1 MTHGRTGLICDP
13 CGFDGTGIAS
23 FRSNKNK
30 GEIVDAQVVLPT
42 GTKILSRNT
51 GYATQPPLQR
61 FLTDCY
67 EEFRNDNSGAVA
79 DYIPE
84 LKRANPAHFGI
95 ALVTIDGHVYEIGDS
110 AVPFTI
116 QSVSKAFV
124 FALALEMVG
133 EERVAATIGVEP
145 SGEAFNSIRLTNDNR
160 PFNPMVNAGAIACS
174 GLIHQVKGPAA
185 FEHIREK
192 LGQFAGH
199 QLAVDDAVHASEVI
213 TGNRNRAI
221 AWLLRN
227 YSVLQDDVD
236 AVLDTYFRQCAVL
249 VTARDLA
256 VMAATLANR
265 GINPVTGVQVITP
278 HVVARTLSVMTSS
291 GMYDYAG
298 EWIYRV
304 GIPAK
309 SGDGGGIVA
318 ALPSQLG
325 LGTFSPCL
333 DSHGN
338 SARGL
343 KVCEALSARFDL
355 HMLNRSAD
363 VRSCVIADY
372 DIFGISSRR
381 SRAPHEQQILDER
394 HNDIRVIE
402 LVGALNFAAIDYVT
416 RRLAG
421 EPPNAPLLILDFR
434 RVPDITA
441 AGARLLGENLTIL
454 GNVGVTA
461 ILTGF
466 EATSP
471 VWEAIRAR
479 TAEEQRLQRFVL
491 LDDAIEWAEDQVIY
505 RHGGFTPLK
514 ATSHLGEQALL
525 ANLTAGEVAE
535 LAGLSTARTYEPGQ
549 RIISAGEPANSLFF
563 LQSGMVSVKL
573 PSGVRLASL
582 GPGMEFGEMAILEP
596 QRSADVW
603 ADTTVACL
611 ELPLEAFADYRR
623 THPQIALQIMRNLAA
638 LLARRLI
645 VANAKVDLLSAY

>member
-1 MTHGRTGLICDP
+1 VVT
-13 CGFDGTGIAS
+13 
-23 FRSNKNK
+23 
-30 GEIVDAQVVLPT
+30 VDAQV
-42 GTKILSRNT
+42 IRLSSENPSARNT

-61 FLTDCY
+61 FLASCY
-67 EEFRNDNSGAVA
+67 EEFKSDNSGTVA

-95 ALVTIDGHVYEIGDS
+95 ALVTIDGHVYEVGDS
-110 AVPFTI
+110 AVAFTI

-133 EERVAATIGVEP
+133 EERVAAAIGVEP

-174 GLIHQVKGPAA
+174 GLIHQVEGTGA
-185 FEHIREK
+185 FERIRKK
-192 LGQFAGH
+192 LSQFAGRE
-199 QLAVDDAVHASEVI
+199 LGVDDAVHASETE

-227 YSVLQDDVD
+227 YLVVKGDVD
-236 AVLDTYFRQCAVL
+236 AVLDAYFRQCAIL

-278 HVVARTLSVMTSS
+278 QVVARTLSVMTSS

-309 SGDGGGIVA
+309 SGVGGGIVA
-318 ALPSQLG
+318 ALPSQIG
-325 LGTFSPCL
+325 LGTFSPLL
-333 DSHGN
+333 DAHFN
-338 SARGL
+338 SVRGL
-343 KVCEALSARFDL
+343 KVCETLSSRFDL

-363 VRSCVIADY
+363 LRTCIIADY
-372 DIFGISSRR
+372 DIFGIASRR
-381 SRAPHEQQILDER
+381 SRQPHEQQILNER
-394 HNDIRVIE
+394 HSDVRVIE

-416 RRLAG
+416 RRLAS

-434 RVPDITA
+434 RVPDLTA
-441 AGARLLGENLTIL
+441 AGAQLLGEKLTLL
-454 GNVGVTA
+454 GNAGVTA
-461 ILTGF
+461 VLTGF

-471 VWEAIRAR
+471 VWTVIRAR
-479 TAEEQRLQRFVL
+479 VTDPKRLRRFAL

-505 RHGGFTPLK
+505 RFGGFTAQK
-514 ATSHLGEQALL
+514 ETTHLGEQALL
-525 ANLTAGEVAE
+525 ADLDADEIAALAE
-535 LAGLSTARTYEPGQ
+535 LSTARRYEAGQ

-582 GPGMEFGEMAILEP
+582 GPGMEFGEMAIIEHR
-596 QRSADVW
+596 RSADVW
-603 ADTTVACL
+603 ADTAVKCL
-611 ELPLEAFADYRR
+611 ELPLDAFADYRR
-623 THPQIALQIMRNLAA
+623 LYPQISLKIMKNLSA

-645 VANAKVDLLSAY
+645 LANAKVDLLSAY

>member
-1 MTHGRTGLICDP
+1 M
-13 CGFDGTGIAS
+13 
-23 FRSNKNK
+23 
-30 GEIVDAQVVLPT
+30 DAQVTLPPG
-42 GTKILSRNT
+42 GTSKARNT

-61 FLTDCY
+61 FLTSCY
-67 EEFRNDNSGAVA
+67 EEFKTDDTGAVA

-84 LKRANPAHFGI
+84 LQRANPAHFGI
-95 ALVTIDGHVYEIGDS
+95 ALVTIDGHVYEAGDS

-124 FALALEMVG
+124 FALALDMVG
-133 EERVAATIGVEP
+133 EERVAAAIGVEP

-174 GLIHQVKGPAA
+174 GLIHQVDGADA
-185 FEHIREK
+185 FERIRAK
-192 LGQFAGH
+192 LSQFAGRN
-199 QLAVDDAVHASEVI
+199 LGVDDAVHASEVA

-227 YSVLQDDVD
+227 YSVLQGDVD

-278 HVVARTLSVMTSS
+278 HIVARTLSVMTSS

-304 GIPAK
+304 GMPAK
-309 SGDGGGIVA
+309 SGVGGGIVA

-325 LGTFSPCL
+325 LGTFSPRL

-363 VRSCVIADY
+363 VRTCVIADY

-381 SRAPHEQQILDER
+381 SRQPHEQQILDER
-394 HNDIRVIE
+394 HSDIRVIE
-402 LVGALNFAAIDYVT
+402 LVGALNFASIDYVT
-416 RRLAG
+416 RRLAS

-441 AGARLLGENLTIL
+441 AGAQLLGEKLATL
-454 GNVGVTA
+454 GNTGVTA
-461 ILTGF
+461 ILTGV
-466 EATSP
+466 EAASA
-471 VWEAIRAR
+471 VWTAVRER
-479 TAEEQRLQRFVL
+479 TAEPQRLRRFAL
-491 LDDAIEWAEDQVIY
+491 LDEAIEWAEDQIIY
-505 RHGGFTPLK
+505 RYGGFTAVK
-514 ATSHLGEQALL
+514 ETSHLGEQALL
-525 ANLTAGEVAE
+525 AGLAADEIAALAE
-535 LAGLSTARTYEPGQ
+535 LSTERRYEVGQ
-549 RIISAGEPANSLFF
+549 RIVSAGEPANSLFF

-582 GPGMEFGEMAILEP
+582 GPGMEFGEMAIIE
-596 QRSADVW
+596 QRRSADVW
-603 ADTTVACL
+603 ADTPVKCL
-611 ELPLEAFADYRR
+611 ELPLDAFADYRQLR
-623 THPQIALQIMRNLAA
+623 PQIAMKIMRNLSA

-645 VANAKVDLLSAY
+645 LANAKVDLLSAY

>member
-1 MTHGRTGLICDP
+1 
-13 CGFDGTGIAS
+13 
-23 FRSNKNK
+23 
-30 GEIVDAQVVLPT
+30 VDAQV
-42 GTKILSRNT
+42 IRLSSINPSTRNT
-51 GYATQPPLQR
+51 GYAMQSPLQR
-61 FLTDCY
+61 FLANCC
-67 EEFRNDNSGAVA
+67 EEFKSDNSGAVA

-95 ALVTIDGHVYEIGDS
+95 ALVTIDGHIYEVGDS
-110 AVPFTI
+110 AVPFTV
-116 QSVSKAFV
+116 QSVSKPFV

-133 EERVAATIGVEP
+133 EERVAAAIGVEP

-174 GLIHQVKGPAA
+174 GLIHQVDGAGA
-185 FEHIREK
+185 FERIRAK
-192 LGQFAGH
+192 LSQFAGRE
-199 QLAVDDAVHASEVI
+199 LGVDDAVHASETE

-227 YSVLQDDVD
+227 YQVVKGDVD
-236 AVLDTYFRQCAVL
+236 AVLDAYFRQCAIL

-278 HVVARTLSVMTSS
+278 QVVARTLSVMTSS

-309 SGDGGGIVA
+309 SGVGGGIVA
-318 ALPSQLG
+318 ALPSQIG
-325 LGTFSPCL
+325 LGTFSPLL
-333 DSHGN
+333 DSHFN
-338 SARGL
+338 SVRGL
-343 KVCEALSARFDL
+343 KVCETLSSRFDL

-363 VRSCVIADY
+363 LRTCIIADY
-372 DIFGISSRR
+372 DVFGIASRR
-381 SRAPHEQQILDER
+381 SRQPHEQQILDER
-394 HNDIRVIE
+394 HSDIRVIE

-416 RRLAG
+416 RRLAS

-434 RVPDITA
+434 RVPDLTA
-441 AGARLLGENLTIL
+441 AGAQLLGEKLTLL
-454 GNVGVTA
+454 GNAGVTA
-461 ILTGF
+461 VLTGF

-471 VWEAIRAR
+471 VWTVIRAR
-479 TAEEQRLQRFVL
+479 VTDPKRLRRFAL

-505 RHGGFTPLK
+505 RCGGFTAQK
-514 ATSHLGEQALL
+514 ETTHLGEQALL
-525 ANLTAGEVAE
+525 AELDTDEIAVLAE
-535 LAGLSTARTYEPGQ
+535 LSTARRYEAGQ

-582 GPGMEFGEMAILEP
+582 GPGMEFGEMAIIE
-596 QRSADVW
+596 QRRSADVW
-603 ADTTVACL
+603 ADTAVKCL
-611 ELPLEAFADYRR
+611 ELPLDAFADYRQL
-623 THPQIALQIMRNLAA
+623 HPQISMKIMKNLSA

-645 VANAKVDLLSAY
+645 LANAKVDLLSAY

>member
-1 MTHGRTGLICDP
+1 M
-13 CGFDGTGIAS
+13 
-23 FRSNKNK
+23 
-30 GEIVDAQVVLPT
+30 DAQV
-42 GTKILSRNT
+42 IRLSSENPSARNT

-61 FLTDCY
+61 FLASCY
-67 EEFRNDNSGAVA
+67 EEFKSDNSGTVA

-95 ALVTIDGHVYEIGDS
+95 ALVTIDGHVYEVGDS
-110 AVPFTI
+110 AVAFTI

-133 EERVAATIGVEP
+133 EERVAAAIGVEP

-174 GLIHQVKGPAA
+174 GLIHQVEGTGA
-185 FEHIREK
+185 FERIRKK
-192 LGQFAGH
+192 LSQFAGRE
-199 QLAVDDAVHASEVI
+199 LGVDDAVHASETE

-227 YSVLQDDVD
+227 YLVVKGDVD
-236 AVLDTYFRQCAVL
+236 AVLDAYFRQCAIL

-278 HVVARTLSVMTSS
+278 QVVARTLSVMTSS

-309 SGDGGGIVA
+309 SGVGGGIVA
-318 ALPSQLG
+318 ALPSQIG
-325 LGTFSPCL
+325 LGTFSPLL
-333 DSHGN
+333 DAHFN
-338 SARGL
+338 SVRGL
-343 KVCEALSARFDL
+343 KVCETLSSRFDL

-363 VRSCVIADY
+363 LRTCIIADY
-372 DIFGISSRR
+372 DIFGIASRR
-381 SRAPHEQQILDER
+381 SRQPHEQQILNER
-394 HNDIRVIE
+394 HSDVRVIE

-416 RRLAG
+416 RRLAS

-434 RVPDITA
+434 RVPDLTA
-441 AGARLLGENLTIL
+441 AGAQLLGEKLTLL
-454 GNVGVTA
+454 GNAGVTA
-461 ILTGF
+461 VLTGF

-471 VWEAIRAR
+471 VWTVIRAR
-479 TAEEQRLQRFVL
+479 VTDPKRLRRFAL

-505 RHGGFTPLK
+505 RFGGFTAQK
-514 ATSHLGEQALL
+514 ETTHLGEQALL
-525 ANLTAGEVAE
+525 ADLDADEIAALAE
-535 LAGLSTARTYEPGQ
+535 LSTARRYEAGQ

-582 GPGMEFGEMAILEP
+582 GPGMEFGEMAIIEHR
-596 QRSADVW
+596 RSADVW
-603 ADTTVACL
+603 ADTAVKCL
-611 ELPLEAFADYRR
+611 ELPLDAFADYRR
-623 THPQIALQIMRNLAA
+623 LYPQISLKIMKNLSA

-645 VANAKVDLLSAY
+645 LANAKVDLLSAY

>member
-1 MTHGRTGLICDP
+1 MHAQNFTHGTE
-13 CGFDGTGIAS
+13 IAS
-23 FRSNKNK
+23 LFRLNKEN
-30 GEIVDAQVVLPT
+30 IVDAKVIRPTTTNFQVRD
-42 GTKILSRNT
+42 S
-51 GYATQPPLQR
+51 GYGTQPPLQR
-61 FLTDCY
+61 FLIRCH
-67 EEFRNDNSGAVA
+67 EEFRADDSGAVA

-84 LKRANPAHFGI
+84 LKRANPDHFGI
-95 ALVTIDGHVYEIGDS
+95 ALVTIDGHLYEVGDS

-133 EERVAATIGVEP
+133 EERVAAAIGVEP

-174 GLIHQVKGPAA
+174 GLIHQVDGTAA

-192 LGQFAGH
+192 LSQFAGRD
-199 QLAVDDAVHASEVI
+199 LDVDDAVHASETI

-221 AWLLRN
+221 AWLLCN
-227 YSVLQDDVD
+227 YAVIQGDVD

-265 GINPVTGVQVITP
+265 GINPVTGIQVITP
-278 HVVARTLSVMTSS
+278 NVVARTLSVMTSS

-304 GIPAK
+304 GMPAK
-309 SGDGGGIVA
+309 SGVGGGIVA
-318 ALPSQLG
+318 ALPSQIG
-325 LGTFSPCL
+325 LGTFSPRL

-343 KVCEALSARFDL
+343 KVCEALSSRFDL

-363 VRSCVIADY
+363 VRTCIIADY
-372 DIFGISSRR
+372 DILGISSRR
-381 SRAPHEQQILDER
+381 SRQPHEQQILDDR

-402 LVGALNFAAIDYVT
+402 LVGALNFATIDYVT

-434 RVPDITA
+434 RVPDLTS
-441 AGARLLGENLTIL
+441 AGAQLLGENLAIL
-454 GNVGVTA
+454 GNGGVTA
-461 ILTGF
+461 ILTGV
-466 EATSP
+466 EATSA
-471 VWEAIRAR
+471 VWLAIRAR
-479 TAEEQRLQRFVL
+479 TAEPNRLRRFAL
-491 LDDAIEWAEDQVIY
+491 LDEAIEWAEDQIIY
-505 RHGGFTPLK
+505 RYGGFTASK
-514 ATSHLGEQALL
+514 ETSHLGEQALL
-525 ANLTAGEVAE
+525 AELTPEEIAA
-535 LAGLSTARTYEPGQ
+535 LADLSTTRRYEAGQ
-549 RIISAGEPANSLFF
+549 RIISAGEPANSVFF

-582 GPGMEFGEMAILEP
+582 GPGMEFGEMGIIE
-596 QRSADVW
+596 QKRSADVW
-603 ADTTVACL
+603 ADTAVRCL
-611 ELPLEAFADYRR
+611 ELPLDGLSDYRQL
-623 THPQIALQIMRNLAA
+623 HPQIAIKIMRNLSA

-645 VANAKVDLLSAY
+645 MANAKVDLLSAY

>member
-1 MTHGRTGLICDP
+1 M
-13 CGFDGTGIAS
+13 
-23 FRSNKNK
+23 
-30 GEIVDAQVVLPT
+30 DAQV
-42 GTKILSRNT
+42 IRSSSADSRVRNS
-51 GYATQPPLQR
+51 GYATQPPLQQ
-61 FLTDCY
+61 FLSNCHR
-67 EEFRNDNSGAVA
+67 EFKADESGAVA

-84 LKRANPAHFGI
+84 LQRAYPAHFGI
-95 ALVTIDGHVYEIGDS
+95 ALVTIDGHVYEVGDS

-174 GLIHQVKGPAA
+174 GLIHQVEGSAA
-185 FEHIREK
+185 FERIRQK
-192 LGQFAGH
+192 LSQFAGRE
-199 QLAVDDAVHASEVI
+199 LGVDDAVHRSEVI

-221 AWLLRN
+221 AWLLCN
-227 YSVLQDDVD
+227 YAVIQGDVD

-265 GINPVTGVQVITP
+265 GVNPVTGVQVITP
-278 HVVARTLSVMTSS
+278 NVVARTLSVMTSS

-304 GIPAK
+304 GMPAK
-309 SGDGGGIVA
+309 SGVGGGIVA
-318 ALPSQLG
+318 ALPSQIG
-325 LGTFSPCL
+325 LGTFSPRL

-338 SARGL
+338 SVRGL

-363 VRSCVIADY
+363 VRTCIIADY
-372 DIFGISSRR
+372 DILGISSRR
-381 SRAPHEQQILDER
+381 SRQPHEQQILDER
-394 HNDIRVIE
+394 HSDIRVIE

-416 RRLAG
+416 RRLAN
-421 EPPNAPLLILDFR
+421 EPPGAPLLIFDFR
-434 RVPDITA
+434 RVPDLTS

-454 GNVGVTA
+454 GHAGVTT

-466 EATSP
+466 EATSR
-471 VWEAIRAR
+471 VCEAIFER
-479 TAEEQRLQRFVL
+479 TAEPQKLRRFAL
-491 LDDAIEWAEDQVIY
+491 LDDAIEWAEDQIIY

-514 ATSHLGEQALL
+514 ETSHLGEQALL
-525 ANLTAGEVAE
+525 AELTADEIAALAE
-535 LAGLSTARTYEPGQ
+535 LSTTRSYQPGQ
-549 RIISAGEPANSLFF
+549 RIIGAGEPANSLFF

-582 GPGMEFGEMAILEP
+582 GPGMEFGEMAILENR
-596 QRSADVW
+596 RSADVW
-603 ADTTVACL
+603 ADTQVKCL
-611 ELPLEAFADYRR
+611 ELPLDAFADYRQL
-623 THPQIALQIMRNLAA
+623 HPQIALQVMRNLSA

-645 VANAKVDLLSAY
+645 LANAKVDLLSAY

>member
-1 MTHGRTGLICDP
+1 
-13 CGFDGTGIAS
+13 
-23 FRSNKNK
+23 
-30 GEIVDAQVVLPT
+30 VDAQVTHPAKGNIVA
-42 GTKILSRNT
+42 RNA
-51 GYATQPPLQR
+51 GYANESPLQR
-61 FLTDCY
+61 FLTACY
-67 EEFRNDNSGAVA
+67 EEFKSDDSGAVA

-84 LKRANPAHFGI
+84 LQRANPAHFGV
-95 ALVTIDGHVYEIGDS
+95 ALVTIDGHVYEVGDS

-124 FALALEMVG
+124 FALALEAVG
-133 EERVAATIGVEP
+133 EERVSAAIGVEP

-174 GLIHQVKGPAA
+174 GLIHQAHGAFA
-185 FEHIREK
+185 FERIREK
-192 LGQFAGH
+192 LSQFAGRE
-199 QLAVDDAVHASEVI
+199 LGVDDAVHVSETL

-227 YSVLQDDVD
+227 YDVVRDDVD
-236 AVLDTYFRQCAVL
+236 AVLDTYFRQCAIL

-278 HVVARTLSVMTSS
+278 HIVARTLSVMTSS

-309 SGDGGGIVA
+309 SGVGGGIVA
-318 ALPSQLG
+318 ALPSQMG
-325 LGTFSPCL
+325 LGTFSPNL

-338 SARGL
+338 SVRGL
-343 KVCEALSARFDL
+343 RVCEALSSRFDL

-363 VRSCVIADY
+363 VRTCIIADY
-372 DIFGISSRR
+372 DIYGISSRR
-381 SRAPHEQQILDER
+381 SRQPHEQQILDER
-394 HNDIRVIE
+394 HSDIRVIE

-434 RVPDITA
+434 RVPDMTA
-441 AGARLLGENLTIL
+441 AGAQLLGENITIL
-454 GNVGVTA
+454 GNGGVTA
-461 ILTGF
+461 ILTGL
-466 EATSP
+466 EASSA
-471 VWEAIRAR
+471 VWKAIAGRV
-479 TAEEQRLQRFVL
+479 AEPRRLRRFAL
-491 LDDAIEWAEDQVIY
+491 LDEAIEWAEDQVIY
-505 RHGGFTPLK
+505 RYGGFTASK
-514 ATSHLGEQALL
+514 ETSHLGEQALL
-525 ANLTAGEVAE
+525 ADLEPDEIAALAE
-535 LAGLSTARTYEPGQ
+535 LSTARRYEAGQ
-549 RIISAGEPANSLFF
+549 RIVSAGEPANSLFF

-582 GPGMEFGEMAILEP
+582 GPGMEFGEMAIIER

-603 ADTTVACL
+603 ADTPVKCL
-611 ELPLEAFADYRR
+611 ELPLDSFADYRQL
-623 THPQIALQIMRNLAA
+623 HPQIAMKIMRNLSA

-645 VANAKVDLLSAY
+645 IANTKVDLLSAY

>member
-1 MTHGRTGLICDP
+1 M
-13 CGFDGTGIAS
+13 
-23 FRSNKNK
+23 
-30 GEIVDAQVVLPT
+30 DAQVTNSTSVIFPP
-42 GTKILSRNT
+42 RNA
-51 GYATQPPLQR
+51 GYATESPLQR
-61 FLTDCY
+61 FLNSCY
-67 EEFRNDNSGAVA
+67 EEFKSDHSGAVA

-84 LKRANPAHFGI
+84 LKRANPAHFGV
-95 ALVTIDGHVYEIGDS
+95 ALVTIDGHVYEVGDS

-133 EERVAATIGVEP
+133 EERVSAAIGVEP
-145 SGEAFNSIRLTNDNR
+145 SGEAFNSIRLTNDNK

-174 GLIHQVKGPAA
+174 GLIHQVEGAGA
-185 FEHIREK
+185 FECIRKK
-192 LGQFAGH
+192 LSQFAGRE
-199 QLAVDDAVHASEVI
+199 LDVDEAVHASETL

-227 YSVLQDDVD
+227 YLVLKDDVD
-236 AVLDTYFRQCAVL
+236 AVLDTYFRQCAIL

-256 VMAATLANR
+256 IMAATLANR
-265 GINPVTGVQVITP
+265 GVNPVTGVQVITP
-278 HVVARTLSVMTSS
+278 HIVARTLSVMTSS

-309 SGDGGGIVA
+309 SGVGGGIVA
-318 ALPSQLG
+318 ALPSQMG

-333 DSHGN
+333 DDHGN
-338 SARGL
+338 SVRGL
-343 KVCEALSARFDL
+343 KVCESLSSRFDL

-363 VRSCVIADY
+363 VRTCIIADY
-372 DIFGISSRR
+372 DIYGISSRR
-381 SRAPHEQQILDER
+381 SRQPHEQQILDE
-394 HNDIRVIE
+394 HHSDIRVIE

-416 RRLAG
+416 RRLSG

-434 RVPDITA
+434 RVPDLTS
-441 AGARLLGENLTIL
+441 AGTQLLGENLNIL

-461 ILTGF
+461 IITGL

-471 VWEAIRAR
+471 VWAAIRER
-479 TAEEQRLQRFVL
+479 TAEPKKLRRFAL
-491 LDDAIEWAEDQVIY
+491 LDEAIEWAEDQIIY
-505 RHGGFTPLK
+505 RYGGFTSQRET
-514 ATSHLGEQALL
+514 AHLDEQALL
-525 ANLTAGEVAE
+525 ADLAPDEIAALAE
-535 LAGLSTARTYEPGQ
+535 LSTTRRYQAGQ

-582 GPGMEFGEMAILEP
+582 GPGMEFGEMAIIERK
-596 QRSADVW
+596 RSADVW
-603 ADTTVACL
+603 ADTPVKCL
-611 ELPLEAFADYRR
+611 ELPLDSFADYRQV
-623 THPQIALQIMRNLAA
+623 HPQIAMKIMRNLSA

-645 VANAKVDLLSAY
+645 LANAKVDLLSAY

>member
-1 MTHGRTGLICDP
+1 
-13 CGFDGTGIAS
+13 
-23 FRSNKNK
+23 
-30 GEIVDAQVVLPT
+30 VDAQVTFPSPVN
-42 GTKILSRNT
+42 IAARNA

-61 FLTDCY
+61 FLIDCH
-67 EEFRNDNSGAVA
+67 EEFKSDSSGALA

-84 LKRANPAHFGI
+84 LKHANPAHFGV
-95 ALVTIDGHVYEIGDS
+95 ALATIDGHVYEVGDS
-110 AVPFTI
+110 RVAFTI

-124 FALALEMVG
+124 FALALEAVG

-174 GLIHQVKGPAA
+174 GLIHEVSGAAA
-185 FEHIREK
+185 FERIRAK
-192 LGQFAGH
+192 LSQFAGRE
-199 QLAVDDAVHASEVI
+199 LAVDDAVHASEAL

-227 YSVLQDDVD
+227 YLVLQDDVD
-236 AVLDTYFRQCAVL
+236 AVLNTYFRQCAIL

-256 VMAATLANR
+256 IMAATLANR
-265 GINPVTGVQVITP
+265 GVNPVTGVRVITP
-278 HVVARTLSVMTSS
+278 HIVARTLSVMTSS

-309 SGDGGGIVA
+309 SGVGGGIVA
-318 ALPSQLG
+318 ALPSQIG

-338 SARGL
+338 SVRGL
-343 KVCEALSARFDL
+343 KVCETLSSRFDL

-363 VRSCVIADY
+363 VRTCIIADY
-372 DIFGISSRR
+372 DIYGISSRR
-381 SRAPHEQQILDER
+381 SRQPHEQQILDER
-394 HNDIRVIE
+394 HSDIRVVE

-416 RRLAG
+416 RRLSS

-434 RVPDITA
+434 RVPDMTA
-441 AGARLLGENLTIL
+441 AGAQLLGENLTIL
-454 GNVGVTA
+454 GNAGVTA

-466 EATSP
+466 ESTSA
-471 VWEAIRAR
+471 VWIAIRAWV
-479 TAEEQRLQRFVL
+479 AEPQRLRHFAL
-491 LDDAIEWAEDQVIY
+491 LDEAIEWAEDQIIY
-505 RHGGFTPLK
+505 RYGGFTSQK
-514 ATSHLGEQALL
+514 ETAHLGDQALL
-525 ANLTAGEVAE
+525 ADLAPDEIAALAE
-535 LAGLSTARTYEPGQ
+535 LSTTRHYEAGQ
-549 RIISAGEPANSLFF
+549 RIVSAGEPANSVFF

-582 GPGMEFGEMAILEP
+582 GPGMEFGEMAIIER

-603 ADTTVACL
+603 ADTPVKCL
-611 ELPLEAFADYRR
+611 ELPLDSFADYRR
-623 THPQIALQIMRNLAA
+623 LHPQISMKIMRNLSA

-645 VANAKVDLLSAY
+645 MANAKVDLLSAY